1 VCSVDHVVPLV
12 ACARRAAVSVTR
24 SHRTVPLTH
33 MLAAALASL
42 PCVPRH
48 PQLQHNGKSAS
59 HDGVCV
65 CVCPPPQVW
74 SDRQYASIISRSKK
88 QLDLHMRTKMELRAV
103 LSTLGTQDAQ
113 KTELVGALKAR
124 DRWLECCRAL
134 TATC

>member
-1 VCSVDHVVPLV
+1 
-12 ACARRAAVSVTR
+12 
-24 SHRTVPLTH
+24 
-33 MLAAALASL
+33 
-42 PCVPRH
+42 
-48 PQLQHNGKSAS
+48 
-59 HDGVCV
+59 
-65 CVCPPPQVW
+65 VCPPPQVW